1 MAGGECHPE
10 CPEGFYKSEFGC
22 QKCHHYCKT
31 CNGKKK
37 CLCVN
42 IGRNIFSFLFI
53 IDAGPLACTS
63 CQAHFMLDG
72 GLCRECLSSQYYD
85 SPTQTCKTCHESCRS
100 CVGPGPYSC
109 QTCAFPLHL
118 NRQDKQC
125 VPCCPPDAT
134 PDENQQCCHCD
145 KDSGKDTIFFCFAS
159 L

>member
-1 MAGGECHPE
+1 MKILW
-10 CPEGFYKSEFGC
+10 FF
-22 QKCHHYCKT
+22 
-31 CNGKKK
+31 
-37 CLCVN
+37 
-42 IGRNIFSFLFI
+42 FLV
-53 IDAGPLACTS
+53 DAGPLACTS
-63 CQAHFMLDG
+63 CQAHFMLDS

-134 PDENQQCCHCD
+134 HDENQQCCHCD
-145 KDSGKDTIFFCFAS
+145 KDSGKFEFDFYIIFKSFMIFNFLYLQYNFKFLNCQAV
-159 L
+159 